1 MAEERRA
8 VPLGKRPLDLFLAS
22 FLLMNIPVVLLIES
36 QVLLPASFFPQPLLD
51 AVQWYVHFSG
61 DYLVGDK
68 PAFLQ
73 GLVFAE
79 VLFQLPLLIANS
91 YAFIAGKDWG
101 RITGVIYA
109 AHVATTMFPIF
120 ADILVTNVP
129 TRNMLIGIYI
139 PYLIIPL
146 IMLARLAP
154 AQYPFT
160 ESVSLSKVKKEE

>member
-91 YAFIAGKDWG
+91 YAFIAGMSS
-101 RITGVIYA
+101 IHTSI
-109 AHVATTMFPIF
+109 
-120 ADILVTNVP
+120 NQS
-129 TRNMLIGIYI
+129 I
-139 PYLIIPL
+139 PP
-146 IMLARLAP
+146 P
-154 AQYPFT
+154 PP
-160 ESVSLSKVKKEE
+160 SLSLSRIQSSMDPSYLECEWHGANFNRLIAQHLRST

>member
-36 QVLLPASFFPQPLLD
+36 QVLLPASLFPQPLLD

-91 YAFIAGKDWG
+91 YAFIAG
-101 RITGVIYA
+101 
-109 AHVATTMFPIF
+109 
-120 ADILVTNVP
+120 
-129 TRNMLIGIYI
+129 MLSTIH
-139 PYLIIPL
+139 
-146 IMLARLAP
+146 
-154 AQYPFT
+154 Q
-160 ESVSLSKVKKEE
+160 